1 MLVSDTSDT
10 LTTPDSEP
18 SSADPRLTP
27 LLNSYSD
34 VFEQASTGLVDAVA
48 PPSVTIVPNAIPPD
62 RPAFRL
68 SLPEGH
74 ELHVTKM
81 LEKLGIQSSSS
92 PYGAPVL
99 FVPRPDGFLRMCIDY
114 CALIKIALKKK
125 YHVPRIK
132 DLLDNLMGPR
142 YFSFLD
148 FTSGYDHLRLPA
160 SDLLKTAFN
169 THFGKFEWHVLPIGL
184 SNAPAVFQS
193 VMNRLFSPYLN
204 KFMCI
209 YIDDILVSL
218 KLQRSIMHI
227 YLRLCHVCGSMVF
240 RPTV

>member
-1 MLVSDTSDT
+1 LEYQLISAQQATCFLNKPQNHRRPLFLVLVSDTSDT
-10 LTTPDSEP
+10 LTTPDSDP

-27 LLNSYSD
+27 LLSSYSD

-48 PPSVTIVPNAIPPD
+48 PPSVTIAPNAIPPN

-74 ELHVTKM
+74 ELQVTKM
-81 LEKLGIQSSSS
+81 LEKPWIQSSRS

-99 FVPRPDGFLRMCIDY
+99 FVPRPDGVLRMCIDY
-114 CALIKIALKKK
+114 CARIKIALKKK
-125 YHVPRIK
+125 YHVPRIE

-148 FTSGYDHLRLPA
+148 FTSGYYHLRLPA

-169 THFGKFEWHVLPIGL
+169 AHFGKFEWHVYLFPKQLKKNGL
-184 SNAPAVFQS
+184 SSALLTTFAS
-193 VMNRLFSPYLN
+193 VSEVLLLWQLLLLS
-204 KFMCI
+204 C
-209 YIDDILVSL
+209 
-218 KLQRSIMHI
+218 
-227 YLRLCHVCGSMVF
+227 
-240 RPTV
+240 